1 MAERKQPEMRVRG
14 EVVAAKKVGWRRI
27 RWNIRQGRRTA
38 RLMHFL
44 SAAFVSRELP
54 DTVVRRRLQ
63 RECAEVRRWSEW
75 RERLQQR
82 RREGIKEGVLREEK
96 REGCW
101 RRKGREWRRRRRGT
115 VTLFLSSC
123 SVKPGVVSSSIA
135 G

>member
-96 REGCW
+96 REG
-101 RRKGREWRRRRRGT
+101 
-115 VTLFLSSC
+115 
-123 SVKPGVVSSSIA
+123 
-135 G
+135 

>member
-96 REGCW
+96 REGWW

-123 SVKPGVVSSSIA
+123 SVKQGVVSSSIA